1 MSKGSRPAMM
11 MFVGLVVL
19 TLGLRVTAAATDEMR
34 QVSDWTNTLSDRPGE
49 FTLRFDPPTDDGGP
63 GEGWPRDQQLDK
75 TFVLTDAE
83 EPVTTGPDWV
93 GLGRDTAF
101 LVGYQLALAGILW
114 ALPSDISNWSEE
126 EKGRGAKNWVNNVT
140 KPEWDMDSWWINYI
154 FHPYF
159 GAAYY
164 IRARERGLDEVSSF
178 AYSALASALYEF
190 GVEAF
195 FEKPSIQDLIVTP
208 IAGSLLAAFVFEPIR
223 ARIRLKHELA
233 WYDHIGLVLT
243 DPIGTLNGTFERLFG
258 IKSNIRVDLQ
268 PPSLAR
274 PIDRSKHVRDRA
286 IGLQLS
292 VPWD

>member
-1 MSKGSRPAMM
+1 MRVI
-11 MFVGLVVL
+11 VGLVVL
-19 TLGLRVTAAATDEMR
+19 SLCLRVAAAAAVETGQGSRWANTLGDRSREFRL
-34 QVSDWTNTLSDRPGE
+34 LSDPLSDDVELADGW
-49 FTLRFDPPTDDGGP
+49 TL
-63 GEGWPRDQQLDK
+63 DQRSAK
-75 TFVLTDAE
+75 AVVLNDADE
-83 EPVTTGPDWV
+83 AVTNGPDWV

-101 LVGYQLALAGILW
+101 LIGYQVVLAGILY

-126 EKGRGAKNWVNNVT
+126 EKERGAKNWANNVT
-140 KPEWDMDSWWINYI
+140 KPEWDVDSWWINYI

-208 IAGSLLAAFVFEPIR
+208 IAGSLLGAFVFEPIR
-223 ARIRLKHELA
+223 TRIKLKHELA
-233 WYDHIGLVLT
+233 WYDHVGLVLT
-243 DPIGTLNGTFERLFG
+243 DPIGTLNGLFERLFG
-258 IKSNIRVDLQ
+258 IKTNIRVTLQ

-274 PIDRSKHVRDRA
+274 SRYRSGDIQDRA
-286 IGLQLS
+286 IGFQVA
-292 VPWD
+292 VPWH